1 MDITQSTNRRLSFYI
16 TPIGED
22 EIGGLN
28 RFDIYYVEKV
38 DNNTIKLK
46 DTSNNV
52 INLTGYGTSVNE
64 RHQLCIAYEISNV
77 RRSASSYTIYWET
90 YADDNSGVGSG
101 RDLTILNW
109 NLWYFWKH
117 SSSTLNVLHK
127 RFKHMGHQQRGKVL
141 VGRGL

>member
-1 MDITQSTNRRLSFYI
+1 MNTQLSETKGVRGTKHLKFVPSASTMNLTNNTITWTSHNLLTDDCLYYI

-52 INLTGYGTSVNE
+52 INLTGYGTSVNG
-64 RHQLCIAYEISNV
+64 RHQLCIAYEISGV
-77 RRSASSYTIYWET
+77 R
-90 YADDNSGVGSG
+90 
-101 RDLTILNW
+101 
-109 NLWYFWKH
+109 
-117 SSSTLNVLHK
+117 
-127 RFKHMGHQQRGKVL
+127 KVHE
-141 VGRGL
+141 